1 MALSHLGIRSRI
13 YGGMGVL
20 VVLGLALAGLGV
32 WNLTSIDSQVAKMS
46 ALSDNNTRLLRIVG
60 LLETTR
66 GASLRYKISAAQGA
80 AKDSD
85 AAEAQIADLLQ
96 AVAKATRS
104 EERRRTYQ
112 SMAEGVAAYH
122 KMRGELIELTRQ
134 IQDAR
139 AKLFT
144 GGDQMAADTG
154 RLVAAAQDADSSEIE
169 TATREV
175 DAAILQVGVANWRF
189 LATSDPKGPATFRTH
204 AEAAM
209 AALAALAKLRL
220 SEDVGKLVA
229 PVSAS
234 LIAYTGSFATVS
246 TAMLKSDALFDTRMQ
261 PMIEQQVAA
270 AGGVAESLGHDFATT
285 KAATEGMISST
296 VAAQELIAGGAL
308 LLGALIAWLVGRG
321 IIRPVSG
328 MTAAMSRL
336 ATGETAVE
344 IPSRDATDEMGAM
357 AKAVEVFKQNAAER
371 ARLEVE
377 QAADN
382 AAKLGRA
389 QKVDALTR
397 GFEAK
402 VGHLVGALSSAA
414 TELHATA
421 QSMAATAEETNRQS
435 AAVASASEQTTAN
448 VQTVASATEE
458 LASSIQ
464 EIGRHV
470 AQSTAISAK
479 AVADAQHTD
488 ATVQALAAGAQ
499 KIGDVVTL
507 IQNIASQTNLLALNA
522 TIEAARAGDA
532 GKGFAVVASEVK
544 SLANQTAKATAEID
558 GQIAAIRGAT
568 GDAVAAIRGITKTI
582 EEINQIATAIAAAV
596 EQQGAAT
603 QEISRNVMQAAQG
616 TQDVTSN
623 IGNVKHAATSTGAAA
638 GQVLSA
644 AGDLSRQSEQLTGE
658 VNDFLASLKAA

>member
-1 MALSHLGIRSRI
+1 MSLLHLGIRSRV
-13 YGGMGVL
+13 YGGMGIL
-20 VVLGLALAGLGV
+20 VVLGLSLAGLGV
-32 WNLTSIDSQVAKMS
+32 WNLTSIDGQVARMS
-46 ALSDNNTRLLRIVG
+46 ALSDNNTRVLRVVG
-60 LLETTR
+60 LMETTR
-66 GASLRYKISAAQGA
+66 SASLRYKFSATQA
-80 AKDSD
+80 ALDEAD
-85 AAEAQIADLLQ
+85 AADAQIADLLQ
-96 AVAKATRS
+96 AAAKGILS
-104 EERRRTYQ
+104 EERRQIYQ
-112 SMAEGVAAYH
+112 SMAAKLATYH
-122 KMRGELIELTRQ
+122 KLRGDLVVLTGE
-134 IQDAR
+134 ILDSK
-139 AKLFT
+139 AKLFSRD
-144 GGDQMAADTG
+144 DQMTADIG
-154 RLVAAAQDADSSEIE
+154 KLVAAARQSGSSEID
-169 TATREV
+169 AAAGNV
-175 DAAILQVGVANWRF
+175 DAAILLARVTNWRF
-189 LATSDPKGPATFRTH
+189 LATSDPKGPETFKVN
-204 AEAAM
+204 AIVAF
-209 AALAALAKLRL
+209 AALGALQKLPL
-220 SEDVGKLVA
+220 SEEVGKLIA
-229 PVSAS
+229 PATTS
-234 LIAYTGSFATVS
+234 LTAYIGNFVTVS
-246 TAMLKSDALFDTRMQ
+246 SAILNSDALFDKQMQ
-261 PMIEQQVAA
+261 PIILQQLTA
-270 AGGVAESLGHDFATT
+270 AGGAAAALNRDFATV
-285 KAATEGMISST
+285 KDATTGMISST
-296 VAAQELIAGGAL
+296 VATQEVIAGIAL

-336 ATGETAVE
+336 AAGETAVE
-344 IPSRDATDEMGAM
+344 IPSRDATDEIGAM

-382 AAKLGRA
+382 AAKLRRA
-389 QKVDALTR
+389 QKVDALTK

-402 VGHLVGALSSAA
+402 VGHLVGTLSSAA

-458 LASSIQ
+458 LATSIQ

-507 IQNIASQTNLLALNA
+507 IHNIASQTNLLALNA

-544 SLANQTAKATAEID
+544 SLANQTAKATTEID

-616 TQDVTSN
+616 TQEVTSN
-623 IGNVKHAATSTGAAA
+623 IGSVKHAATSTGAAA

-658 VNDFLASLKAA
+658 VNGFLAGLKAA